1 MCGEFMKYRNLI
13 YGFLIVLAFCILPVA
28 AVDSSTTVEGQLG
41 VTDVKI
47 DPGVFMYGDSG
58 TVKVTVTNTGTTPV
72 AISRARLYSSELDV
86 MGDENYGSVG
96 SIGPGNSLQFTF
108 TVTADITDGIYYPLF
123 YLDLRDASS
132 LRYRVPVKV
141 ENTGLS
147 VSVTDRPD
155 AFTSGK
161 KEDVTIMVGNPREN
175 TINGVVITPMMNGY
189 ETTETSHFVGALEPD
204 QSAEAT
210 FSVTPY
216 EEVPMEFTVH
226 YRNGMNDHEV
236 TTSVPVTFG
245 IDRKQAEAVLNN
257 IFVTPEGD
265 YYTITG
271 DVTNAGLEDAKSV
284 VVTTGPPAIPVDPYR
299 SYVIGAL
306 EPDDF
311 ASFEVTFS
319 AEGDTEEITLVTS
332 YKDKDG
338 NLYSDRIM
346 VPVSSTGV
354 PDKGTSA
361 AEGDLPMV
369 WIVVV
374 IICAAVVAGVI
385 YYSWKKK

>member
-1 MCGEFMKYRNLI
+1 MKNQNMI
-13 YGFLIVLAFCILPVA
+13 PVFCILLAICILPATA
-28 AVDSSTTVEGQLG
+28 ADTSTAIEGQLG
-41 VTDVKI
+41 VTNVAI

-72 AISRARLYSSELDV
+72 AISRAKLYSNELDV

-96 SIGPGNSLQFTF
+96 SIGPGNSLEFTF
-108 TVTADITDGIYYPLF
+108 TITADAADGIYYPLF

-141 ENTGLS
+141 ENAGLS

-175 TINGVVITPMMNGY
+175 TVNGVFITPVTDGF
-189 ETTETSHFVGALEPD
+189 ETTETSHFIGTLSPD

-216 EEVPMEFTVH
+216 AEAPMEFTVH

-236 TTSVPVTFG
+236 TTAVPVTFG
-245 IDRKQAEAVLNN
+245 IDRKQAETVLNN
-257 IFVTPEGD
+257 ILVTPEGD
-265 YYTITG
+265 HYIITG

-284 VVTTGPPAIPVDPYR
+284 VVTTGSPAVPVDPYR
-299 SYVIGAL
+299 SYVVGAL

-319 AEGDTEEITLVTS
+319 AEAGTENIALITS

-338 NLYSDRIM
+338 NLYSDQIS
-346 VPVSSTGV
+346 VPLS
-354 PDKGTSA
+354 SA
-361 AEGDLPMV
+361 APSDKSGSGAGEDLPV
-369 WIVVV
+369 IWIVVFV
-374 IICAAVVAGVI
+374 ICAGVVAGVI

>member
-1 MCGEFMKYRNLI
+1 MLGLC
-13 YGFLIVLAFCILPVA
+13 IVPAMA
-28 AVDSSTTVEGQLG
+28 ADSSTTVEGQLG
-41 VTDVKI
+41 VTDVAI

-58 TVKVTVTNTGTTPV
+58 TVKVTVTNTGTMPV
-72 AISRARLYSSELDV
+72 AIARAKLYSNELDV

-108 TVTADITDGIYYPLF
+108 TIVADAADGIYYPLF

-147 VSVTDRPD
+147 VSVNDRPD

-175 TINGVVITPMMNGY
+175 TVNGVVITPMLNGY
-189 ETTETSHFVGALEPD
+189 DTTETSHFIGTLSPD
-204 QSAEAT
+204 QAADAT

-216 EEVPMEFTVH
+216 SETPMEFTVH

-236 TTSVPVTFG
+236 TTAVPVTFG
-245 IDRKQAEAVLNN
+245 TDRKQAEIVLNN
-257 IFVTPEGD
+257 IVVTPEGD
-265 YYTITG
+265 YYIITG

-284 VVTTGPPAIPVDPYR
+284 QVTTGSPAVPVDPYR
-299 SYVIGAL
+299 SYVVGAL

-319 AEGDTEEITLVTS
+319 AETGTENVLLITD

-338 NLYSDRIM
+338 NLYSSQLTLPLSSAVLPGKSSSGAGDEL
-346 VPVSSTGV
+346 PV
-354 PDKGTSA
+354 
-361 AEGDLPMV
+361 V
-369 WIVVV
+369 WIVIV
-374 IICAAVVAGVI
+374 IICAAAVAGVI

>member
-1 MCGEFMKYRNLI
+1 MTYNNLI
-13 YGFLIVLAFCILPVA
+13 AALVIMLALCAVPSMA
-28 AVDSSTTVEGQLG
+28 ADPSTTVEGQLG
-41 VTDVKI
+41 VTDVAI

-58 TVKVTVTNTGTTPV
+58 TVKVTVTNTGTTSV
-72 AISRARLYSSELDV
+72 AIARAKLYSNELDV

-108 TVTADITDGIYYPLF
+108 TVTADAADGIYYPLF

-161 KEDVTIMVGNPREN
+161 KEDITIMVGNPREN
-175 TINGVVITPMMNGY
+175 TVNGVVITPAMNGY
-189 ETTETSHFVGALEPD
+189 ETTETSHFIGTLEAD
-204 QSAEAT
+204 QAAEAT
-210 FSVTPY
+210 FAVTPY
-216 EEVPMEFTVH
+216 VETPMEFTVH

-236 TTSVPVTFG
+236 TIAVPVIFG
-245 IDRKQAEAVLNN
+245 TDRKQAETVLNN
-257 IFVTPEGD
+257 IAVTPEGD
-265 YYTITG
+265 HYIVTG

-284 VVTTGPPAIPVDPYR
+284 VVTTGAPAVPVDPYR
-299 SYVIGAL
+299 SYVVGAL

-311 ASFEVTFS
+311 ASFEVTFY
-319 AEGDTEEITLVTS
+319 AEPETEDIQLVTN

-338 NLYSDRIM
+338 NLYSSQLTL
-346 VPVSSTGV
+346 PLE
-354 PDKGTSA
+354 SA
-361 AEGDLPMV
+361 AVSDKKSPVAGDDLPIV

-374 IICAAVVAGVI
+374 LICAAVVAGVI

>member
-1 MCGEFMKYRNLI
+1 MKYKNLI
-13 YGFLIVLAFCILPVA
+13 PVLFVLLACCILPVTA
-28 AVDSSTTVEGQLG
+28 ADSSITVEGQLG
-41 VTDVKI
+41 VTNVVI

-58 TVKVTVTNTGTTPV
+58 TVKVSVTNTGTTPV
-72 AISRARLYSSELDV
+72 AIARAKLYSSELDV
-86 MGDENYGSVG
+86 EGDENYGSVG
-96 SIGPGNSLQFTF
+96 SIGPGNSLDFTF
-108 TVTADITDGIYYPLF
+108 TITADAPDGIYYPLF

-141 ENTGLS
+141 ENSGLS
-147 VSVTDRPD
+147 LSVTDQPD

-175 TINGVVITPMMNGY
+175 TVNGVVITPETNGY
-189 ETTETSHFVGALEPD
+189 ETTETSHFIGILAPD
-204 QSAEAT
+204 QAAEAT

-216 EEVPMEFTVH
+216 TEDAMEFTVH
-226 YRNGMNDHEV
+226 YRNGMNDHEI
-236 TTSVPVTFG
+236 TTSVPVVFG

-257 IFVTPEGD
+257 IQVKPEGD
-265 YYTITG
+265 HYIITG

-284 VVTTGPPAIPVDPYR
+284 VVTTASPATPVDPYR

-311 ASFEVTFS
+311 ASFEATFS
-319 AEGDTEEITLVTS
+319 VESGTKEITLVTS

-338 NLYSDRIM
+338 NRYSDEI
-346 VPVSSTGV
+346 GV
-354 PDKGTSA
+354 PLSSA
-361 AEGDLPMV
+361 AIPDNSRPVANDDLPLV
-369 WIVVV
+369 WIVIV

>member
-1 MCGEFMKYRNLI
+1 MKLRNILPVFWI
-13 YGFLIVLAFCILPVA
+13 LLVLCILPA
-28 AVDSSTTVEGQLG
+28 AAADSSTIIEGQLG
-41 VTDVKI
+41 VTDVAI
-47 DPGVFMYGDSG
+47 DPAVFMYGDSG
-58 TVKVTVTNTGTTPV
+58 TIKVTVTNTGTTPV
-72 AISRARLYSSELDV
+72 AISRAKLYSSELDV

-108 TVTADITDGIYYPLF
+108 TITADAADGIYYPLF

-141 ENTGLS
+141 ENTGIS

-161 KEDVTIMVGNPREN
+161 KEDVTITVGNPREN
-175 TINGVVITPMMNGY
+175 TVNGVVITPAMNGY
-189 ETTETSHFVGALEPD
+189 ETTETSHFIGMLDAD
-204 QSAEAT
+204 QAAEAT
-210 FSVTPY
+210 FAVTPY
-216 EEVPMEFTVH
+216 EETPMEFTVH

-236 TTSVPVTFG
+236 TTTVPVTFG
-245 IDRKQAEAVLNN
+245 TDRKQAETVLNN
-257 IFVTPEGD
+257 IVVTPEGD
-265 YYTITG
+265 YYIVTG

-284 VVTTGPPAIPVDPYR
+284 VVTTGSPATPVDPYR

-319 AEGDTEEITLVTS
+319 AEPGTENIQLVTN

-338 NLYSDRIM
+338 NLYSSQLTLPLDS
-346 VPVSSTGV
+346 VAVSDKTGPVAG
-354 PDKGTSA
+354 D
-361 AEGDLPMV
+361 DLPIV

-374 IICAAVVAGVI
+374 LICAAVIAGVI

>member
-1 MCGEFMKYRNLI
+1 MLALC
-13 YGFLIVLAFCILPVA
+13 IVPATA
-28 AVDSSTTVEGQLG
+28 ADTSTTIEGQLG
-41 VTDVKI
+41 VTDVAI

-58 TVKVTVTNTGTTPV
+58 TIKVTVTNTGTTPV
-72 AISRARLYSSELDV
+72 AISRAKIYSNDLHV
-86 MGDENYGSVG
+86 MGDGNYDSVG

-108 TVTADITDGIYYPLF
+108 TVTADIADGIYYPLF

-175 TINGVVITPMMNGY
+175 TVNGVVITPMTNGY
-189 ETTETSHFVGALEPD
+189 ETTETSHFIGTLEPD
-204 QSAEAT
+204 QASEAT

-216 EEVPMEFTVH
+216 SETPMEFTVH

-236 TTSVPVTFG
+236 TTAVPVTFG
-245 IDRKQAEAVLNN
+245 IDRKQAETVLNN
-257 IFVTPEGD
+257 IVITPEGD
-265 YYTITG
+265 HYIITG

-284 VVTTGPPAIPVDPYR
+284 VVTTGSPAVPVDPYR
-299 SYVIGAL
+299 SYVVGAL

-319 AEGDTEEITLVTS
+319 AETGTDDILLITD

-338 NLYSDRIM
+338 NLYSSQLTLSL
-346 VPVSSTGV
+346 SSVAV
-354 PDKGTSA
+354 PDKSPVAGD
-361 AEGDLPMV
+361 DLPIV

>member
-1 MCGEFMKYRNLI
+1 MKYRNILS
-13 YGFLIVLAFCILPVA
+13 VFCILLGLCIVPAMA
-28 AVDSSTTVEGQLG
+28 ADSSTTVEGQLG
-41 VTDVKI
+41 VTDVTI

-58 TVKVTVTNTGTTPV
+58 TVRVTVTNTGTTSV
-72 AISRARLYSSELDV
+72 AIARAKLYSSELDV

-108 TVTADITDGIYYPLF
+108 TIVADAADGIYYPLF

-175 TINGVVITPMMNGY
+175 TVNGVVITPMLNGY
-189 ETTETSHFVGALEPD
+189 ETTETSHFIGTLIPD
-204 QSAEAT
+204 QAADAT

-216 EEVPMEFTVH
+216 TENAMEFTIH
-226 YRNGMNDHEV
+226 YRNGMNEHEV
-236 TTSVPVTFG
+236 STSVPVTFG
-245 IDRKQAEAVLNN
+245 IDRKQAETVLNN
-257 IFVTPEGD
+257 IVVTPEGD
-265 YYTITG
+265 HYMITG

-284 VVTTGPPAIPVDPYR
+284 QVTTGSPAVPVDPYR
-299 SYVIGAL
+299 SYVVGAL

-319 AEGDTEEITLVTS
+319 AEQGTENIQLITN

-338 NLYSDRIM
+338 NLYSSQLTLPLD
-346 VPVSSTGV
+346 
-354 PDKGTSA
+354 SA
-361 AEGDLPMV
+361 AVSDKKSPVAGDDLPFV

-385 YYSWKKK
+385 YNSWKKK

>member
-1 MCGEFMKYRNLI
+1 MKYQNLI
-13 YGFLIVLAFCILPVA
+13 TVFCILLGICIIPAMA
-28 AVDSSTTVEGQLG
+28 ADSSTAIEGQLG
-41 VTDVKI
+41 VTNVAI

-72 AISRARLYSSELDV
+72 AIARAKLYSNELDV

-96 SIGPGNSLQFTF
+96 SIGPGNSLEFTF
-108 TVTADITDGIYYPLF
+108 TITADAADGIYYPLF

-175 TINGVVITPMMNGY
+175 TVNGVVITPVTNGY
-189 ETTETSHFVGALEPD
+189 ETTETSHFIGTLTPD
-204 QSAEAT
+204 QAADAT

-216 EEVPMEFTVH
+216 METPMEFTVH

-245 IDRKQAEAVLNN
+245 IDRKQAETVLNN
-257 IFVTPEGD
+257 IVITSEGD
-265 YYTITG
+265 HYIITG

-284 VVTTGPPAIPVDPYR
+284 VVTTGSPATPVDPYR
-299 SYVIGAL
+299 SYVVGAL

-311 ASFEVTFS
+311 ASYEVTFS
-319 AEGDTEEITLVTS
+319 AEPGTTEIMLITS

-338 NLYSDRIM
+338 NLYSDQIS
-346 VPVSSTGV
+346 VPLSSAAV
-354 PDKGTSA
+354 PDKGSPGA
-361 AEGDLPMV
+361 GGDLPVV
-369 WIVVV
+369 WIVVFV
-374 IICAAVVAGVI
+374 ICAAVVAGVI

>member
-1 MCGEFMKYRNLI
+1 MKYQNLMH
-13 YGFLIVLAFCILPVA
+13 GLLIVLAFCIVPATA
-28 AVDSSTTVEGQLG
+28 ADSSTTVEGQLG
-41 VTDVKI
+41 VTDVTI

-72 AISRARLYSSELDV
+72 AISRAKLYSSDLDV

-108 TVTADITDGIYYPLF
+108 TITADAADGIYYPLF

-175 TINGVVITPMMNGY
+175 TVNGVIITPVMNGY
-189 ETTETSHFVGALEPD
+189 ETTETSHFIGTLEPD
-204 QSAEAT
+204 QASDAT

-216 EEVPMEFTVH
+216 EETPMEFTVH

-236 TTSVPVTFG
+236 ATSVPVTFG

-257 IFVTPEGD
+257 IVVTPEGD
-265 YYTITG
+265 YYIVTG

-284 VVTTGPPAIPVDPYR
+284 VVTTGSPAVPVDPYR

-319 AEGDTEEITLVTS
+319 AEAGTEEVALVTS

-338 NLYSDRIM
+338 NLYSDQIQI
-346 VPVSSTGV
+346 PVSSTGV
-354 PDKGTSA
+354 PDKGTSGTA
-361 AEGDLPMV
+361 DDLPIV

>member
-1 MCGEFMKYRNLI
+1 MKYRNL
-13 YGFLIVLAFCILPVA
+13 FTVFCILLGLCIVPA
-28 AVDSSTTVEGQLG
+28 AAADAATVIEGQLG
-41 VTDVKI
+41 VTDVSI

-72 AISRARLYSSELDV
+72 AVSRVKLYSNELSI

-96 SIGPGNSLQFTF
+96 TIGPGNSLQFTF
-108 TVTADITDGIYYPLF
+108 TIIATAPDGIYYPLF
-123 YLDLRDASS
+123 YLDMRDASS

-175 TINGVVITPMMNGY
+175 TVNGVVITPATNGY
-189 ETTETSHFVGALEPD
+189 ETTETSHFIGTLTPD
-204 QSAEAT
+204 QAADGT

-216 EEVPMEFTVH
+216 SETPMEFTIH
-226 YRNGMNDHEV
+226 YRNGMNNHEV
-236 TTSVPVTFG
+236 TTAVPVTFG
-245 IDRKQAEAVLNN
+245 IGRKQAEAVLNN
-257 IFVTPEGD
+257 IVVAPQGD
-265 YYTITG
+265 HYIITG

-284 VVTTGPPAIPVDPYR
+284 VVTTGSPATPVDPYR

-319 AEGDTEEITLVTS
+319 AKAGTREISLITS

-338 NLYSDRIM
+338 NLYSDQIS
-346 VPVSSTGV
+346 VPLSSVAGQ
-354 PDKGTSA
+354 DGKGP
-361 AEGDLPMV
+361 EGGDNLSV
-369 WIVVV
+369 LCIVVFV
-374 IICAAVVAGVI
+374 ISAAVVAGVI

>member
-1 MCGEFMKYRNLI
+1 MKYRNL
-13 YGFLIVLAFCILPVA
+13 LSVFCILLGLCIVPAMA
-28 AVDSSTTVEGQLG
+28 ADSSTMIEGQLG
-41 VTDVKI
+41 VTDVVI

-58 TVKVTVTNTGTTPV
+58 MVKVTVTNTGTTPV
-72 AISRARLYSSELDV
+72 AIARAKLYSSDLNV
-86 MGDENYGSVG
+86 MGDEIYGSVG

-108 TVTADITDGIYYPLF
+108 TIIADTADGIYYPLF

-147 VSVTDRPD
+147 LSVTDRPD

-175 TINGVVITPMMNGY
+175 TVNGVVITPALNGY
-189 ETTETSHFVGALEPD
+189 ETTETSHFIGTLPPD
-204 QSAEAT
+204 QAADAT

-216 EEVPMEFTVH
+216 SETPMEFTVH

-236 TTSVPVTFG
+236 TTAVPVTFG
-245 IDRKQAEAVLNN
+245 IDRKQAETVLNN
-257 IFVTPEGD
+257 IAVTPEGD
-265 YYTITG
+265 HYIITG

-284 VVTTGPPAIPVDPYR
+284 VVTTGSPAVPVDPYR
-299 SYVIGAL
+299 SYVVGAL

-319 AEGDTEEITLVTS
+319 AEEGTEEIALLTS

-338 NLYSDRIM
+338 NLYSEQIS
-346 VPVSSTGV
+346 VPLSSAAV
-354 PDKGTSA
+354 PDGSRP
-361 AEGDLPMV
+361 GSGDDLPLV
-369 WIVVV
+369 LIVVV

>member
-1 MCGEFMKYRNLI
+1 M
-13 YGFLIVLAFCILPVA
+13 A
-28 AVDSSTTVEGQLG
+28 ADSLTIEGQLG
-41 VTDVKI
+41 VTDVVI

-58 TVKVTVTNTGTTPV
+58 TIKVTVTNTGTTSV
-72 AISRARLYSSELDV
+72 AIARAKLYSNDLDV
-86 MGDENYGSVG
+86 IGDENYGSVG

-108 TVTADITDGIYYPLF
+108 TVIADAADGIYYPLF

-175 TINGVVITPMMNGY
+175 TVNGVVIIPAMKGY
-189 ETTETSHFVGALEPD
+189 ETTETSHFIGMLDAD
-204 QSAEAT
+204 QASEAT
-210 FSVTPY
+210 FAVTPY
-216 EEVPMEFTVH
+216 EETPMEFTVQ

-236 TTSVPVTFG
+236 TIAVPVTFG
-245 IDRKQAEAVLNN
+245 IDRKQAETILNN
-257 IFVTPEGD
+257 IVVTAEGD
-265 YYTITG
+265 HYVVTG

-284 VVTTGPPAIPVDPYR
+284 VVTTGSPAKPVDPYR
-299 SYVIGAL
+299 SYVVGAL

-319 AEGDTEEITLVTS
+319 AEPGTEDIQLITD

-338 NLYSDRIM
+338 NLYSSQITL
-346 VPVSSTGV
+346 PLE
-354 PDKGTSA
+354 SA
-361 AEGDLPMV
+361 AVSDKKSPVAGDDLPIV

-374 IICAAVVAGVI
+374 LICAAVIAGVI

>member
-1 MCGEFMKYRNLI
+1 MKYRYKI
-13 YGFLIVLAFCILPVA
+13 PVFCILLLLCIVPATA
-28 AVDSSTTVEGQLG
+28 ADSSTMVEGLLG
-41 VTDVKI
+41 VTDVVI
-47 DPGVFMYGDSG
+47 DPGEFMYGDSG

-72 AISRARLYSSELDV
+72 AIARAKLYSSELDV
-86 MGDENYGSVG
+86 EGDENYGSVG

-108 TVTADITDGIYYPLF
+108 TITADAADGIYYPLF

-141 ENTGLS
+141 ENSGLS
-147 VSVTDRPD
+147 LSVTDRPD

-175 TINGVVITPMMNGY
+175 TVNGVVITPLTNGY
-189 ETTETSHFVGALEPD
+189 ETTETSHFIGTLAPD
-204 QSAEAT
+204 QAAEAT

-216 EEVPMEFTVH
+216 SETPMEFTVH
-226 YRNGMNDHEV
+226 YRNGMNDHEI
-236 TTSVPVTFG
+236 TTAVPVTFG
-245 IDRKQAEAVLNN
+245 IDRKQAETVLNN
-257 IFVTPEGD
+257 IKVTSEGD
-265 YYTITG
+265 HYIITG

-284 VVTTGPPAIPVDPYR
+284 VVTTGSPATPVDPYR

-311 ASFEVTFS
+311 ASFEATFS
-319 AEGDTEEITLVTS
+319 VEPGTEEITLVTS

-338 NLYSDRIM
+338 NRYSDQLGIPLISVAFPDNSR
-346 VPVSSTGV
+346 PVAS
-354 PDKGTSA
+354 D
-361 AEGDLPMV
+361 ELPLV

-374 IICAAVVAGVI
+374 IICTAVVAGVI